1 MVMDKGVAIE
11 YDTPYALL
19 CNTQSVFW
27 GMCERSGDLDSI
39 FEVAKSASEISVK
52 LWKWKWKNE
61 KKWKNEVKHFKRFYV
76 PTSCCS

>member
-52 LWKWKWKNE
+52 L
-61 KKWKNEVKHFKRFYV
+61 
-76 PTSCCS
+76 